1 MLPGF
6 PGLAG
11 RLAAKQAK
19 EAEKTAKKQSK
30 AEAKAAGKRRNQ
42 RKKEWTSAGFSDI
55 LRGIRRTAKKPGMD
69 AYASREQNPYVC
81 ERQKDKGMKIYG
93 TKTNH
98 LTNPMGYQMDG
109 VSFSW
114 KVADASGKKQTWA
127 RIRAAADEAM
137 EQILFDSG
145 KDELA
150 DSLAY
155 HVNSEL
161 KPRTRYFWT
170 VTVHTDADEE
180 AVSDVQWFETGKRDE
195 PWTGQWIGVPE
206 DYDAARHPVFEKKI
220 TPAGPVRGARLYIS
234 GLGLYEA
241 AYNGEKIGAEYLTP
255 YCDNYNACVQYQT
268 HDVTAQLQAAGTL
281 SVTLGDGW
289 YKGRFGFDDRTGKGF
304 YGDAWKL
311 IAELHLL
318 YEDGTEDVIGT
329 DESWTVRASNLVFSN
344 IYDGEQR
351 DDSLPQARILQAVKT
366 DAPAGKLMDRISTP
380 VTVREEVPVKEVI
393 HTPAGETV
401 LDLGQELTGIF
412 RLNVPALPAGSRV
425 HLQFGEILQDGNFYR
440 ENLRTAK
447 AEYIYTSGGA
457 AHIIEPKFTFYGYRY
472 VKIEGL
478 EEIKARDF
486 TALVLHSEI
495 EKTGEAVTGNDLV
508 NRLLQNIDWGL
519 RGNFLDVP
527 TDCPQRDE
535 RMGWTGDA
543 QVFAPT
549 ANSFR
554 DCCAFYR
561 KYLYDLKTEQDAQGN
576 GAVPDVIPSFGKNNT
591 SAAWGDAACVI
602 PWVLY
607 QYCGDASILEE
618 QYESMCGWVSY
629 IKSVDGDDHGWRRK
643 FHYGDWLALDAS
655 KPEQLQGGTEVG
667 FVADVMY
674 LKCVRIAADAAG
686 VLGKTEDE
694 AAFKALSADLL
705 REIRSEYFTPSGRAA
720 VTTQTGLLLAYR
732 YGLSPDPDR
741 IRAQLEARMKED
753 DGHLKT
759 GFVGTPLLL
768 PVLSD
773 CGLNDM
779 AYDLL
784 LYEDYPGWLY
794 EVKMGAT
801 TVWERWNSVG
811 PDGKIAENGMNS
823 LNHYSYG
830 SVAEWIC
837 AYAAGLHCA
846 APGFKKAKI
855 APEISADLGKIS
867 YAFDSASGLWKSAWE
882 ILENGDISC
891 VCTVPF
897 GCSAVLK
904 LPCGGGEHVLAA
916 GEFSLTYT
924 PDTPLKTTFTVDTP
938 LGDLM
943 ENPKARALLTRAMPR
958 ITQLPPSMNGM
969 SIRQVMA
976 RMGGANG
983 EMLEKINAMLKTV

>member
-1 MLPGF
+1 
-6 PGLAG
+6 
-11 RLAAKQAK
+11 
-19 EAEKTAKKQSK
+19 
-30 AEAKAAGKRRNQ
+30 
-42 RKKEWTSAGFSDI
+42 
-55 LRGIRRTAKKPGMD
+55 
-69 AYASREQNPYVC
+69 
-81 ERQKDKGMKIYG
+81 MKLYD
-93 TKTNH
+93 TKINH
-98 LTNPMGYQMDG
+98 LTNPLGYQMNS

-114 KVADASGKKQTWA
+114 KVADAEGKKQTWA
-127 RIRAAADEAM
+127 RVRLAADEVM
-137 EQILFDSG
+137 KDLLFDSG
-145 KDELA
+145 EDASAEP
-150 DSLAY
+150 LAY
-155 HVNSEL
+155 HADIDL

-180 AVSDVQWFETGKRDE
+180 AVSDVQRFETGKRE
-195 PWTGQWIGVPE
+195 EAWTGQWIGVPE
-206 DYDAARHPVFEKKI
+206 EYDTARHPVFEKEI
-220 TPAGPVRGARLYIS
+220 TPTGPVREARLYIS

-241 AYNGEKIGAEYLTP
+241 SFNGEKIGTEYLTP

-268 HDVTAQLQAAGTL
+268 YGVTAQLQEAGTL

-289 YKGRFGFDDRTGKGF
+289 YKGRFGFDDHTGKGF
-304 YGDAWKL
+304 YGDEWKL

-318 YEDGTEDVIGT
+318 YEDGTEDVIGS
-329 DESWTVRASNLVFSN
+329 DESWTVRASAITFSN

-351 DDSLPQARILQAVKT
+351 NDSLLQKAAVQAVLT
-366 DAPAGKLMDRISTP
+366 QAPAGKLTDRISTP

-401 LDLGQELTGIF
+401 LDLGQELTGVF
-412 RLNVPALPAGSRV
+412 RLDVPALPVGSRV
-425 HLQFGEILQDGNFYR
+425 HLQFGEILQEGNFYR

-447 AEYIYTSGGA
+447 AEYLYTSDGA
-457 AHIIEPKFTFYGYRY
+457 AHVIEPKFTFYGYRY
-472 VKIEGL
+472 VKIEGFDS
-478 EEIKARDF
+478 IKPEDF

-495 EKTGEAVTGNDLV
+495 EKTGEIVTGNDLV

-549 ANSFR
+549 ANAFR
-554 DCCAFYR
+554 DCYAFYR

-576 GAVPDVIPSFGKNNT
+576 GAVPDVIPSFGKSST

-607 QYCGDASILEE
+607 QYYGDVSILEE
-618 QYESMCGWVSY
+618 QYESMCGWISY
-629 IKSVDGDDHGWRRK
+629 IRSVDGDDHGWRRK
-643 FHYGDWLALDAS
+643 FHYGDWLAPDAS

-674 LKCVRIAADAAG
+674 LKCVRIVANAAG
-686 VLGKTEDE
+686 VLGKGKDAAAHE
-694 AAFKALSADLL
+694 ALAAELL
-705 REIRSEYFTPSGRAA
+705 DEIRSEYFTPSGRAA
-720 VTTQTGLLLAYR
+720 ITTQTGLLLAYR

-741 IRAQLEARMKED
+741 IKAQLQSRMKED

-773 CGLNDM
+773 CGLQDM
-779 AYDLL
+779 ACDLL
-784 LYEDYPGWLY
+784 LYEEYPGWLY

-846 APGFKKAKI
+846 APGFKEAKI
-855 APEISADLGKIS
+855 APEISADPGKIS
-867 YAFDSASGLWKSAWE
+867 YTFDSASGLWKSAWE
-882 ILENGDISC
+882 ILENGDIRYA
-891 VCTVPF
+891 CTVPF
-897 GCSAVLK
+897 DCSADLK
-904 LPCGGGEHVLAA
+904 LPYGGGEYALDA
-916 GEFSLTYT
+916 GDFSLTYT
-924 PDTPLKTTFTVDTP
+924 PDTPLKTVYTVDTP
-938 LGDLM
+938 LGTLLGD
-943 ENPKARALLTRAMPR
+943 PKARAALTRAMPR

-969 SIRQVMA
+969 SIRQAMT
-976 RMGGANG
+976 RMGGANEEVLG
-983 EMLEKINAMLKTV
+983 KINAMLGSI